1 MIIPKIGDFYTR
13 RLDNAVV
20 KVVDV
25 DDNTVYCET
34 DENDGLIGCN
44 LLLWNERFIELDV
57 DNQVVKHNGI
67 F

>member
-34 DENDGLIGCN
+34 DENDRLIGCN